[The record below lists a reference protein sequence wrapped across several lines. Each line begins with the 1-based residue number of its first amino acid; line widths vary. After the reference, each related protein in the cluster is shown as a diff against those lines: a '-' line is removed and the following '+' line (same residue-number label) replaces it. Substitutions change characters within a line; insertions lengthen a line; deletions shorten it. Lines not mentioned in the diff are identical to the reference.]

1 MAAQNHTPGE
11 NGEFL
16 RYFSLK
22 HAALLSYRDDGT
34 VHILRPGE
42 HWALFATKKPEI
54 GLSDWIE
61 RKKTYAG
68 ELPAW
73 CRQVTELPS
82 IDALVA
88 WQVECTCETPTGHVV
103 EPDGVGPDGA
113 PSWLRA
119 LGLI

>member
-1 MAAQNHTPGE
+1 MAAQNHKPGE

-22 HAALLSYRDDGT
+22 HAALMSYRGDGT

-42 HWALFATKKPEI
+42 RWALFATKKPEI
-54 GLSDWIE
+54 DLSEWIE
-61 RKKTYAG
+61 RKRAAAR

-88 WQVECTCETPTGHVV
+88 WQIECACETPTGHVV